1 MCLASL
7 EPYKYT
13 HAEQT
18 STILGERLLRPLK
31 KQDLEKM
38 NTFFLHLG
46 DLKGEITV
54 FQIYIAIFVANL

>member
-1 MCLASL
+1 MCLVSL
-7 EPYKYT
+7 EPHKYT

-18 STILGERLLRPLK
+18 SRILGELLLRPLK

-38 NTFFLHLG
+38 STFFLHLG

-54 FQIYIAIFVANL
+54 FQIYIAIFVVNL